1 MNEENINGIGPGES
15 FLEGELEEDGSIRDS
30 GLNSLSIGSEI
41 ILNMS
46 ILMIAA
52 IVLIAIMINWMH
64 SYLIADYITYAR
76 FLLIPYV
83 IMFALTVAV
92 FGWRLISKL
101 ILAPLRELLDA
112 THQVADGDLSTR
124 VHITENNEMGR
135 LSAAFNEM
143 TSRLEKN
150 SWEVLHSL
158 EQTRRLNQNLAQT
171 QSELLSSEKLA
182 SVGRLA
188 AGVAHEIGNPLSA
201 IAGYMDILSRRD
213 YLEGRDREMTERIQD
228 EVKRIS
234 EIIKELLDYS
244 RPQDKSVSSI
254 GLNEYINSSLT
265 LMSGQKGFDKIE
277 VDLRLGEIPDFM
289 ANYSSVQQLIMNL
302 VLNAVH
308 VMPDGGKLTIAT
320 ETAKLEGRDGV
331 ELTVTDTGPGI
342 AAELLDKIFDPF
354 FTTKDPGQGTGLGL
368 SICMGIVENM
378 KGKISVESNTGRG
391 AIFKVWLPAADGE
404 ESD

>member
-15 FLEGELEEDGSIRDS
+15 FLEGELEEDGSMLDS

-150 SWEVLHSL
+150 SWEVLNSL

-368 SICMGIVENM
+368 SICLGIVENM